1 MLGSSGSCGAC
12 TGNISGTYS
21 SNFVGGGAIA
31 GSGGI
36 YRILEVL

>member
-1 MLGSSGSCGAC
+1 MLSSSGSCGAC

-21 SNFVGGGAIA
+21 SNFVGSGAI

-36 YRILEVL
+36 YRTLEVL